1 MLFHKVFRGESCNL
15 EVKEPSEEIRQ
26 KEQST
31 FHIPCDVS
39 VAQCHDKGALQFTWH
54 VFRKSSSEQLDLV
67 SGSSKYS
74 LLKEG
79 TLAVKSFQVA
89 DSGIYHCGV
98 SIRDHVGTGA
108 QVIGNGTVVAATG
121 ERRFMGSMAVSREER
136 EIEFFCLVFCNVMY
150 YC

>member
-39 VAQCHDKGALQFTWH
+39 VAQCHDEGALQFTWH

-89 DSGIYHCGV
+89 DSGIYNCGV

-136 EIEFFCLVFCNVMY
+136 EI
-150 YC
+150 